1 MQTYRIRFHL
11 GHYRV
16 LSRRYE
22 TERAAVSAL
31 APYPTL
37 DALVSILSGRD
48 RADLPTRSRL
58 LTALVELI
66 QAGPSSLWSA
76 VVLDAFRGMLGRLAR
91 SLKGNDRQEAYA
103 LVAASFCEAL
113 RRVRPER
120 DPDRFAMYVRQETRR
135 VVFARLSCPPD
146 LKPDTPSYED
156 SRFDEPPAVEIGKVA
171 DPLTTAPIEDRLTVW
186 TPEAKRVSDED
197 LLLAHGVRGGLRRLT
212 KHLFPDVSARNRES
226 IYRQLLRRAQTLA
239 AHPGE
244 PTPGPDK
251 AGQG

>member
-1 MQTYRIRFHL
+1 MQTYRIRFYR
-11 GHYRV
+11 GHYKV
-16 LSRRYE
+16 LSCRYE
-22 TERAAVSAL
+22 TERYAVADL

-37 DALVSILSGRD
+37 DALVSTLSGGD

-58 LTALVELI
+58 LAALVARI
-66 QAGPSSLWSA
+66 QARPSSLWSA

-91 SLKGNDRQEAYA
+91 SLKGIDRQEAYA
-103 LVAASFCEAL
+103 LVATCFCEAL

-156 SRFDEPPAVEIGKVA
+156 SRFDEPPAEEIRKVA
-171 DPLTTAPIEDRLTVW
+171 DPLTTAPIEDRLMVW

-212 KHLFPDVSARNRES
+212 KHLFPNVSARNRES

-239 AHPGE
+239 PPPGE
-244 PTPGPDK
+244 PATGSEK
-251 AGQG
+251 AGEG